1 MYFIDVRFIQYSRA
15 RTIYLSE
22 KLILIMKLIITALI
36 LLPYLANAQNS
47 KADSLWMPFQAFI
60 GTWTGTGDG
69 VDGKGTYE
77 RTYQFVLNKKY
88 IEVKNKTVYAP
99 TKENPKGYIHEDV
112 GYISY
117 DKMRK
122 TFVFR
127 QFHGEG
133 FVNQYTLDSLSA
145 DKKTLVFVS
154 EAIENI
160 PQGWRARETYTV
172 TKDSITEVFNL
183 AEPGKEFTPYT
194 NATFTKKK

>member
-1 MYFIDVRFIQYSRA
+1 MR
-15 RTIYLSE
+15 
-22 KLILIMKLIITALI
+22 I
-36 LLPYLANAQNS
+36 LLLLLLVPFASQAQLS
-47 KADSLWMPFQAFI
+47 KQDSLWLPFQPFI
-60 GTWTGTGDG
+60 GTWTGTGEG
-69 VDGKGTYE
+69 VNGKGTYE

-88 IEVKNKTVYAP
+88 IEVKNKTVYP
-99 TKENPKGYIHEDV
+99 VTKEKPKGYVHEDV

-122 TFVFR
+122 TFIFR

-133 FVNQYTLDSLSA
+133 FVNQYTLDSLSE
-145 DKKTLVFVS
+145 DKKTIVFVS

-172 TKDSITEVFNL
+172 SQNSLTEDFNL

-194 NATFTKKK
+194 KASLNRKNK

>member
-1 MYFIDVRFIQYSRA
+1 
-15 RTIYLSE
+15 
-22 KLILIMKLIITALI
+22 MKLIITALI
-36 LLPYLANAQNS
+36 LLPFLANAQNS

>member
-1 MYFIDVRFIQYSRA
+1 MKS
-15 RTIYLSE
+15 
-22 KLILIMKLIITALI
+22 IMAALL
-36 LLPYLANAQNS
+36 LLPFLSNGQNT
-47 KADSLWMPFQAFI
+47 KADSLWMPFLPLI
-60 GTWTGTGDG
+60 GTWTGTGEG

-77 RTYQFVLNKKY
+77 RTYQFVLNRKY

-99 TKENPKGYIHEDV
+99 TKENSKGYVHEDV

-122 TFVFR
+122 KFVFR

-133 FVNQYTLDSLSA
+133 FINQYTLDSLSA
-145 DKKTLVFVS
+145 DKKTFVFIS

-172 TKDSITEVFNL
+172 TKDGIAEAFNL

-194 NATFTKKK
+194 NATLKKKK